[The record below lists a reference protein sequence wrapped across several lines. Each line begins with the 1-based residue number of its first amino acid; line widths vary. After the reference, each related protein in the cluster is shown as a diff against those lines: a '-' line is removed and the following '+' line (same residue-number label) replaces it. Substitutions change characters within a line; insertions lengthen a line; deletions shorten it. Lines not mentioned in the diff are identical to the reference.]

1 MAIPLQPAAPPVRRF
16 LDARA
21 RTLTLQFITI
31 LLGLVSAECSR
42 GAETVT
48 VTGPTALP
56 SATSTALVPPQ
67 SGAELPAVSLAPPE
81 VFVGA
86 GDIALCTPEGNHDA
100 TARLLDAIGGTVFAL
115 GDNAYM
121 SGTAEEYRECYDRS
135 WGRHRNRT
143 RPVPGNHE
151 YDSLRASPYFDYF
164 GLNAGPRGLGYY
176 SFDLGGWHIVAL
188 NSNIPASAG
197 SAQGLWL
204 RGDLAA
210 NRSRCTLAYWHHPRF
225 SSGQHGNQDQMND
238 FWQILYAA
246 GAEVVLSAH
255 DHSYERFAP
264 QDPDGIPDNP
274 RGIRQFV
281 VGTGGAKPYPF
292 LNVRANSEVRMSTV
306 GVLKL
311 TLSVVGYGWE
321 FVSVNGGSDFGT
333 GTCHG
338 PLSDA
343 PVSAFPQG
351 LEVLSTQPGQN

>member
-1 MAIPLQPAAPPVRRF
+1 LISRA
-16 LDARA
+16 A
-21 RTLTLQFITI
+21 RTRRYLRTGQYLTIV
-31 LLGLVSAECSR
+31 LGLVSAECSR
-42 GAETVT
+42 GGETVT
-48 VTGPTALP
+48 VTGPTELP
-56 SATSTALVPPQ
+56 SATSAALLTPQ
-67 SGAELPAVSLAPPE
+67 SDADLPAVSLAPPE
-81 VFVGA
+81 VFVGS
-86 GDIALCTPEGNHDA
+86 GDIALCTLEGNHEA

-121 SGTAEEYRECYDRS
+121 SGTAAEYRDCYDRT

-151 YDSLRASPYFDYF
+151 YETLRASPYFDYF

-176 SFDLGGWHIVAL
+176 SFELGGWHIVAL
-188 NSNIPASAG
+188 NSNVPVSAG

-204 RGDLAA
+204 RTDLAA

-238 FWQILYAA
+238 FWQILYET

-264 QDPDGIPDNP
+264 QNPDGIPDGPN
-274 RGIRQFV
+274 GIRQFV

-292 LNVRANSEVRMSTV
+292 VNVRTNSEVRMSTI

-311 TLSVVGYGWE
+311 TLSVAGYAWE
-321 FVSVNGGSDFGT
+321 FVSVNGGGDFGT

-338 PLSDA
+338 RPSEA
-343 PVSAFPQG
+343 PASTFPQG
-351 LEVLSTQPGQN
+351 LEILSAQPGQN